1 MSRRFPANRMR
12 GLALVAASAAAVL
25 TLTSCIA
32 IPNSGA
38 VITGREVSEQ
48 GLERGLEVI
57 PDGPIAG
64 ADQQAILSGFIAA
77 HSGSRSYDVAR
88 QFLSRD
94 FADDWAPGESVL
106 IRTGGATMER
116 LGENTMAYNI
126 VVSATVDRDGMYNE
140 YPVAPQSLAYEFV
153 QEN

>member
-1 MSRRFPANRMR
+1 MSRRMLVKRVR
-12 GLALVAASAAAVL
+12 GLALVAMVVASVVALSACV
-25 TLTSCIA
+25 T
-32 IPNSGA
+32 IPTGGG
-38 VITGREVSEQ
+38 VITGREISEQ
-48 GLERGLEVI
+48 DIERGSEVI
-57 PDGPIAG
+57 PEGPVAG
-64 ADQQAILSGFIAA
+64 ADQQAILTGFIAA

-94 FADDWAPGESVL
+94 FADDWDPGESVL
-106 IRTGGATMER
+106 IRSGGATMER